1 MSQVRLYLDEDA
13 MSKALLLGLRSRGI
27 DVTSASET
35 EMVNQDDAD
44 QLLTATSLG
53 RALYS
58 YNIAD
63 YCALHRQWSAQS
75 RPHSGI
81 IVARQRLPIGDEIR
95 KILRLLGATSAEQ
108 MQNRLEYLS
117 NW

>member
-44 QLLTATSLG
+44 
-53 RALYS
+53 
-58 YNIAD
+58 
-63 YCALHRQWSAQS
+63 H
-75 RPHSGI
+75 
-81 IVARQRLPIGDEIR
+81 
-95 KILRLLGATSAEQ
+95 
-108 MQNRLEYLS
+108 
-117 NW
+117 